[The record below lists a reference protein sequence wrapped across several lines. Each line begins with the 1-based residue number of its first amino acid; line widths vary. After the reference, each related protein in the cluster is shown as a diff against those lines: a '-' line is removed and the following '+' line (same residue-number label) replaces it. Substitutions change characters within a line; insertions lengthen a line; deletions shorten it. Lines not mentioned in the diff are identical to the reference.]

1 VNLHQHHDLSISK
14 AYASAIAQFRALRA
28 EQEVANA
35 TAALEAEAYGGSFGQ
50 TEIERNFEREG
61 KALQTWTRGAS
72 HLDEGE
78 VAARKRWKAGLHSPL
93 ARRRAPRLR
102 RAHAARLHAATGT
115 RTVDPGT
122 SAGPFGLDGVRAAEV
137 VGTVPV
143 NYTYSQHMH
152 VVMCRR
158 YTPL

>member
-78 VAARKRWKAGLHSPL
+78 VAARKRWKAIVE
-93 ARRRAPRLR
+93 RAPN
-102 RAHAARLHAATGT
+102 T
-115 RTVDPGT
+115 
-122 SAGPFGLDGVRAAEV
+122 AGPWSRGAGYTRLWRDGVRPDYAAL
-137 VGTVPV
+137 TQPV
-143 NYTYSQHMH
+143 STPPPEPEPSTPAPAQARLSLMES
-152 VVMCRR
+152 VRR
-158 YTPL
+158 R